1 MNMKTLTKSVTWQ
14 PFQSISQRRRQSL
27 SPGTIFPPNGGT
39 GRSQIERETRVTES
53 ISDLQDPQH
62 KTKKT
67 KGRSVGY
74 SLLLGHSR
82 PAVRS
87 TASPGRSPKRH
98 TVGLPFGRM
107 TTPIVP
113 SGLPVSS
120 WALV

>member
-1 MNMKTLTKSVTWQ
+1 MKTMTNLSRGSR
-14 PFQSISQRRRQSL
+14 FSQYHNAEGNLCRQGLSCRMEELASL
-27 SPGTIFPPNGGT
+27 
-39 GRSQIERETRVTES
+39 RSERETRVTAT
-53 ISDLQDPQH
+53 ISDVQHPQH

-67 KGRSVGY
+67 GGRSVGY

-87 TASPGRSPKRH
+87 TASRGRSPKRH

-107 TTPIVP
+107 TIPIVP